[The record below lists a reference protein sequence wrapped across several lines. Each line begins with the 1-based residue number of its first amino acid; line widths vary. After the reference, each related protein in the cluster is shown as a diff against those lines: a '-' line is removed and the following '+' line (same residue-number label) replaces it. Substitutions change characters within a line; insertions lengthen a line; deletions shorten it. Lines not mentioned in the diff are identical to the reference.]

1 MLLVFK
7 THRAYSKAALRVV
20 RNDES
25 GVRFSLG
32 PPIRSLED
40 SGASRCEQNDR
51 NSIIM
56 INIAK
61 SLDVPMKELLK

>member
-7 THRAYSKAALRVV
+7 THRAYSKVALRVV

-32 PPIRSLED
+32 PKLNL
-40 SGASRCEQNDR
+40 C
-51 NSIIM
+51 
-56 INIAK
+56 
-61 SLDVPMKELLK
+61 